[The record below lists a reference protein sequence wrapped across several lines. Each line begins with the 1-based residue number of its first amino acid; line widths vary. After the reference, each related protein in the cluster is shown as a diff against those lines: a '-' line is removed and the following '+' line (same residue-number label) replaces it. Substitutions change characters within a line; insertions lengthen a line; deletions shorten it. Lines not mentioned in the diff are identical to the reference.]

1 MANRILRTWN
11 DRLRSTCLEAWKSY
25 TETCRR
31 AKNEE
36 RIHGEMAALKDECAA
51 PRSAPPRPCR
61 PQGAGR
67 VSDHTAR
74 AAHGDHASSSSLT
87 SPRSSLLPLCRY
99 AKAVEE
105 MKAKELSA
113 AEKEAIKQ
121 ERMAQRLFGKL
132 QAGNLQVVVAAWRGL
147 VRDEKHARVQAE
159 AEARVADLAE
169 KGEALKVEAALQAAA
184 GREKMVKAMARA
196 HENGAAPSS
205 PTTHHPAPPSPGQSH
220 LQEGDARRPGTRL
233 VSHVAPPHL

>member
-51 PRSAPPRPCR
+51 
-61 PQGAGR
+61 GR

-74 AAHGDHASSSSLT
+74 AARGYHASLT
-87 SPRSSLLPLCRY
+87 SRRSPPLYYRY

-121 ERMAQRLFGKL
+121 ERMAQRLFGT
-132 QAGNLQVVVAAWRGL
+132 LQVTGCHYHCHYHRLHLHLTSSIPLRCRPATFRWWWRRG
-147 VRDEKHARVQAE
+147 
-159 AEARVADLAE
+159 
-169 KGEALKVEAALQAAA
+169 A
-184 GREKMVKAMARA
+184 GW
-196 HENGAAPSS
+196 
-205 PTTHHPAPPSPGQSH
+205 
-220 LQEGDARRPGTRL
+220 
-233 VSHVAPPHL
+233 

>member
-36 RIHGEMAALKDECAA
+36 RIHGEMVALKDECAA

-74 AAHGDHASSSSLT
+74 AARGSHASSSLT
-87 SPRSSLLPLCRY
+87 SPRSPPLLPLCRY

-132 QAGNLQVVVAAWRGL
+132 QVTGSHCRCHHHLL
-147 VRDEKHARVQAE
+147 LH
-159 AEARVADLAE
+159 LH
-169 KGEALKVEAALQAAA
+169 LHLT
-184 GREKMVKAMARA
+184 
-196 HENGAAPSS
+196 SS
-205 PTTHHPAPPSPGQSH
+205 PLRCRPATSRWWW
-220 LQEGDARRPGTRL
+220 RRG
-233 VSHVAPPHL
+233 AGW

>member
-51 PRSAPPRPCR
+51 
-61 PQGAGR
+61 GR

-74 AAHGDHASSSSLT
+74 AAHGYHASSSSLT

-184 GREKMVKAMARA
+184 GREKMVKAMSRA
-196 HENGAAPSS
+196 HEEGAAPSS

-220 LQEGDARRPGTRL
+220 LQEGDARFTDGSDVELEEIP
-233 VSHVAPPHL
+233 V